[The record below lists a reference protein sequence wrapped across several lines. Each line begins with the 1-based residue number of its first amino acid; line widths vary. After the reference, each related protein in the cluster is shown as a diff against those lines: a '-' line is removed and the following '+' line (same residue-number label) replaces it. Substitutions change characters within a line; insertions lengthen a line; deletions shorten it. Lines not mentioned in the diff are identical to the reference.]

1 MTIVDTGRN
10 LFFRHRFA
18 ILFVLLFCVLLIPP
32 YFEDAEWVAIFWRWL
47 FTLVLLWALYT
58 VSGSRRTLI
67 LAALLLV
74 PTISSTWV
82 VDHGQERMLEYLD
95 NITNIAY
102 FGLICTFLGQY
113 ILTTR
118 RVTLEVIF
126 AAMCL
131 YMMLAVLWAAI
142 YTNLQLFYGDA
153 FLFQGKLALEA
164 GITAESLYRQMI
176 YYSFV
181 TLSTL
186 GYGDITPLHLVA
198 KNWAAMEAMIG
209 QFFIAIIIARLVSIY
224 TVQEQA
230 EGFNDASSGSP

>member
-1 MTIVDTGRN
+1 MRIVDTGKN

-18 ILFVLLFCVLLIPP
+18 VLFGLLFCVVLIPP
-32 YFEDAEWVAIFWRWL
+32 YFEEAVWVEKFWRGL

-74 PTISSTWV
+74 PTISSTWLV
-82 VDHGQERMLEYLD
+82 HPGQEHLLAYLD
-95 NITNIAY
+95 NLTNIAY
-102 FGLICTFLGQY
+102 LGLICVFLGEY

-118 RVTLEVIF
+118 RVSLEIIF

-131 YMMLAVLWAAI
+131 YMILALLWAAI
-142 YTNLQLFYGDA
+142 YANLEYFYGGA
-153 FLFQGKLALEA
+153 FIFRGTSAHEA
-164 GITAESLYRQMI
+164 GVNAENLYRHMT
-176 YYSFV
+176 YFSFV

-186 GYGDITPLHLVA
+186 GYGDITPVHLVA

-209 QFFIAIIIARLVSIY
+209 QFFIAIVIARLVSIY

-230 EGFNDASSGSP
+230 ESLGRQ

>member
-1 MTIVDTGRN
+1 MTIVDTGKN

-18 ILFVLLFCVLLIPP
+18 ILFVLLFCVILIPP
-32 YFEDAEWVAIFWRWL
+32 YFDDAAWVASFWRGL

-74 PTISSTWV
+74 PTISSTWL

-102 FGLICTFLGQY
+102 FGLICVFLGQY

-126 AAMCL
+126 ASMCL

-142 YTNLQLFYGDA
+142 FTNLQIFYGDA
-153 FLFQGKLALEA
+153 FLFQGNVAQEA
-164 GITAESLYRQMI
+164 GITAENLYRHMI

-186 GYGDITPLHLVA
+186 GYGDITPVHLVA

-209 QFFIAIIIARLVSIY
+209 QFFIAIIIARLVSVY

-230 EGFNDASSGSP
+230 EGPGDASSGSP

>member
-18 ILFVLLFCVLLIPP
+18 ILFALLFCVLLIPP
-32 YFEDAEWVAIFWRWL
+32 YFEDVAWIASFWRGL

-67 LAALLLV
+67 LAALLLA
-74 PTISSTWV
+74 PTVGSTWV
-82 VDHGQERMLEYLD
+82 VDQGEEKMLEYLD

-113 ILTTR
+113 VLTAR

-131 YMMLAVLWAAI
+131 YMMVAILWGAI
-142 YTNLQLFYGDA
+142 YTNLELFYGDA
-153 FLFQGKLALEA
+153 FLFQGSLGQEVGL
-164 GITAESLYRQMI
+164 TADDLYRHMI

-186 GYGDITPLHLVA
+186 GYGDITPIHLVA

-230 EGFNDASSGSP
+230 AESNDAPSGSP